1 MPNRTMNRRVFSIG
15 VGASAIATALNASS
29 AQAQTEEVTSA
40 MLDEGIVVLKMD
52 GSTVYAIETAKY
64 YGIDLETADGRVSMY
79 DWLAAAAESGFRPQS
94 DQFLMTSSAENL
106 PDISE
111 TNLEILKTGASMVL
125 DGTRAYMCALDWYYC
140 EVR

>member
-79 DWLAAAAESGFRPQS
+79 DWLAARIWGRS
-94 DQFLMTSSAENL
+94 
-106 PDISE
+106 
-111 TNLEILKTGASMVL
+111 
-125 DGTRAYMCALDWYYC
+125 
-140 EVR
+140 